1 LQVTKNA
8 SKNDLLI
15 VAVASGGTERFIQTI
30 LEKHRRRIILWANP
44 HKNSLAAALEVL
56 ACFRE
61 QIWLIYAEI
70 AEFKQKL
77 AKIILAHSTLCK
89 LQKHKLGMIG
99 KPSEW
104 LLTSDNFS
112 CFGDFSTKLQTV
124 KNDELLDY
132 QNETVSPANLQNIKN
147 KFNSSFISDDDLS
160 SAIKLYFKLKKLVKK
175 NNWQGFTIRCFDLLR
190 HKVTACLALA
200 LLNDSGITAGCEGD
214 IPALFSMHVARL
226 VSGMPVWM
234 ANPSQIDKKA
244 NSLLL
249 AHCSVPTKLL
259 TNKQP
264 RTLVTHMESDLSVAL
279 QGKLVAE
286 EVTLLRFGKD
296 YTKMQLE
303 SGRVMEDPAYSSQ
316 LCRTQAKIQLKQD
329 VERWMQASLGNH
341 QVLIPGDWRQELE
354 IFAQLA
360 NVTVV

>member
-1 LQVTKNA
+1 
-8 SKNDLLI
+8 
-15 VAVASGGTERFIQTI
+15 
-30 LEKHRRRIILWANP
+30 
-44 HKNSLAAALEVL
+44 
-56 ACFRE
+56 
-61 QIWLIYAEI
+61 
-70 AEFKQKL
+70 
-77 AKIILAHSTLCK
+77 
-89 LQKHKLGMIG
+89 
-99 KPSEW
+99 
-104 LLTSDNFS
+104 
-112 CFGDFSTKLQTV
+112 
-124 KNDELLDY
+124 
-132 QNETVSPANLQNIKN
+132 
-147 KFNSSFISDDDLS
+147 
-160 SAIKLYFKLKKLVKK
+160 
-175 NNWQGFTIRCFDLLR
+175 
-190 HKVTACLALA
+190 
-200 LLNDSGITAGCEGD
+200 
-214 IPALFSMHVARL
+214 
-226 VSGMPVWM
+226 M